1 MRNNELDKLQQI
13 RDNCLKCSGS
23 GYISVRKEKK
33 VVFEDCECIVKIA
46 KEIGFIEAN
55 IPPKYRNW
63 DFRKLTNK
71 FKQDNQKQYQYFKKY
86 IEEIDENIK
95 NGRGFWV
102 ASNPGLAKSSIIT
115 YILKEAIKKD
125 HSAYFTRASH
135 IITKKFE
142 ALGNQETRDF
152 LDDIITT
159 VDIIAI
165 EEIEKIRLLS
175 DKDMYNHL
183 FYELISDLYDSNA
196 AILISSNV
204 LQKDVLKM
212 FPTFIS
218 DRLSTLDC
226 IILKGSYSGR
236 RTIDA

>member
-1 MRNNELDKLQQI
+1 MRNNELDRLKKV
-13 RDNCLKCSGS
+13 RDNCPKCGGS
-23 GYISVRKEKK
+23 GYISVKKDKK
-33 VVFEDCECIVKIA
+33 VVFEDCECTLRISKDISL
-46 KEIGFIEAN
+46 IEAN

-71 FKQDNQKQYQYFKKY
+71 FKYDNPKQYEYFKQY
-86 IEEIDENIK
+86 IEEIDENVE
-95 NGRGFWV
+95 NGKGFWV

-115 YILKEAIKKD
+115 YILKEAIKKG
-125 HSAYFTRASH
+125 HTAYFTRASH
-135 IITKKFE
+135 IISKKFE

-152 LDDIITT
+152 IDDIIST

-204 LQKDVLKM
+204 PQKDVLKM
-212 FPTFIS
+212 FPTFIA
-218 DRLSTLDC
+218 DRLTTLDH
-226 IILKGSYSGR
+226 IMLKGSYSGR